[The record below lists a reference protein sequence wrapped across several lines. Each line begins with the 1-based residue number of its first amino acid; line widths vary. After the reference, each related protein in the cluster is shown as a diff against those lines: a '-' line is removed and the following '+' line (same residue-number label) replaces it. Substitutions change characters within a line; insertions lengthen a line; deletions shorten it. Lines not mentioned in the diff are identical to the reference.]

1 MPFQLSDF
9 VSAPSRPDLSSKL
22 HAAPPFPPHLQH
34 CLLSGPERSG
44 KTSLL
49 FHFALDAARAGQTVL
64 LLCNRLVPWR
74 GFIGGWCGG

>member
-9 VSAPSRPDLSSKL
+9 VSAPSRPDLTARL

-49 FHFALDAARAGQTVL
+49 LHFALVAARAGHAVL
-64 LLCNRLVPWR
+64 LLCYK
-74 GFIGGWCGG
+74 